1 MSSMVTKRRW
11 MAGLVIGIVGLTGI
25 GTGVVTATGFLVA
38 PPKGATIA
46 VVDLEKLINGL
57 DEKKAKA
64 EQFQKAFE
72 AKKAELE
79 TMKVKIDEKQ
89 AALNAMPAGANRSKA
104 AEELQEMVIRG
115 EIEAQLAN
123 RKLNA
128 QQADLFHQL
137 YTKVDEAI
145 GKLAEQNGYHMV
157 FVSDEAAKVPKGNSE
172 TVLRGIT
179 MKRMLYVNDELDIT
193 NEVIKYMNNA
203 FAAAGLAPAS
213 PAGTTATAA
222 RTGGVQ

>member
-11 MAGLVIGIVGLTGI
+11 MAGLVIGLVGLVGV
-25 GTGVVTATGFLVA
+25 GTGVVTATGLMST

-57 DEKKAKA
+57 DEKKSKA

-79 TMKVKIDEKQ
+79 AMKGKIDEKQ
-89 AALNAMPAGANRSKA
+89 AALNAMPAGPNKGKA
-104 AEELQEMVIRG
+104 AEELQDMVIRG

-123 RKLNA
+123 RKLDS

-145 GKLAEQNGYHMV
+145 QQLAKQNGYHMV
-157 FVSDEAAKVPKGNSE
+157 LVSDEAAKVPKGNSE

-179 MKRMLYVNDELDIT
+179 MKRMLFVDDTLDIT
-193 NEVIKYMNNA
+193 EDVIKFMNNA
-203 FAAAGLAPAS
+203 FAAAGPAPAA
-213 PAGTTATAA
+213 PAGQAVASGKP
-222 RTGGVQ
+222 R